1 MTMNIVYCCVVGIK
15 ENVILADTSKNYDN
29 YCDKVA
35 HMVRSII
42 SSKNIFDS
50 LEIENNQN
58 INYVKHKNKIII
70 LCISNENIN
79 SEKYKTFFV
88 KFKDIIM
95 REFHSIERV
104 VPPNPEHLCLQ
115 DRLNPQLEKLMKEYE
130 NVMYQ
135 DKSLIKNINNDLDD
149 IKLELNTAIN
159 KVVSKEGDLTELMEK
174 SNNINKEAF
183 IMKKNASK
191 IEYETRCMK
200 PWMWAL
206 LITFIVLFIA
216 YVCLCMT
223 RCLSFYNPVC

>member
-1 MTMNIVYCCVVGIK
+1 MNIIYCAVVGIK
-15 ENVILADTSKNYDN
+15 DNVILADTSKNYDN

-35 HMVRSII
+35 HMLRSII
-42 SSKNIFDS
+42 SSKNIIES
-50 LEIENNQN
+50 IEIENKQF

-88 KFKDIIM
+88 KFKDIII

-104 VPPNPEHLCLQ
+104 APSNPEHLCLQ
-115 DRLNPQLEKLMKEYE
+115 DRLNPQMEKLMKDYE
-130 NVMYQ
+130 NVLYQ

-149 IKLELNTAIN
+149 IKCELNSAIN
-159 KVVSKEGDLTELMEK
+159 KVVSKENDLTELLEK

-183 IMKKNASK
+183 TMKHNASK

-200 PWMWAL
+200 PWMWAVLIIFIIL
-206 LITFIVLFIA
+206 LIA
-216 YVCLCMT
+216 YVCYCMT
-223 RCLSFYNPVC
+223 RCLSFYSPTC